1 MERVKELI
9 IKAQNGDRAALES
22 LVNENAGLIKSVGR
36 RFLHR
41 GLEADDIF
49 QLGAIGLIK
58 CIRKFDL
65 SYDVKLSTYAV
76 PMIAGEIKR
85 FLRDDG
91 QIKVSRSLKEL
102 ALKAKRTSEAMSKTL
117 GREPTLSEIAKEL
130 NVLEEDVVMAMEA
143 AREPDSL
150 DADVFQDGSR
160 GIKAIDKIAHYDETD
175 KIDNRVI
182 LKQAI
187 ESLDERERE
196 IIRMRYYEDKTQT
209 EVSEK
214 IGVSQVQIS
223 RLEKRILRS
232 IRKQY
237 FDIN

>member
-1 MERVKELI
+1 MDRVRELI
-9 IKAQNGDRAALES
+9 AKAQTGDRAALES
-22 LVNENAGLIKSVGR
+22 LVNENAGLIKSVGK

-85 FLRDDG
+85 FLRDNG

-102 ALKAKRTSEAMSKTL
+102 ALKVNRASESLSKTL
-117 GREPTLSEIAKEL
+117 GREPVLGEIAKEL
-130 NVLEEDVVMAMEA
+130 GVLEEDIVMAVEA
-143 AREPDSL
+143 SREIESL
-150 DADVFQDGSR
+150 DADIFHGDSR
-160 GIKAIDKIAHYDETD
+160 GIKAIDKIAQYDD
-175 KIDNRVI
+175 SDRIDDRVI
-182 LKQAI
+182 LRQAL
-187 ESLDERERE
+187 EELDERERE

-214 IGVSQVQIS
+214 IGVSQVQVS
-223 RLEKRILRS
+223 RLEKRILKS
-232 IRKQY
+232 IRKHY
-237 FDIN
+237 FDV